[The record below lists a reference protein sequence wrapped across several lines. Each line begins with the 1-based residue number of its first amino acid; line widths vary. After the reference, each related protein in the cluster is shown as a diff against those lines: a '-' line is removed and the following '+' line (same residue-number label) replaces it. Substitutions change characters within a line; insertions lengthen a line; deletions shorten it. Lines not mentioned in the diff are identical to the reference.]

1 MRFVTPAALAL
12 LGTVA
17 LVPVA
22 SAQTPG
28 TPPQGR
34 GRMFEGLP
42 DSLRT
47 RFRERMQALPDTT
60 RRRIFST
67 AMGLPEDQRA
77 AYVLRE
83 LGLGGTAAAPAT
95 PSAAAPPTGET
106 PTAPVRTVSAD
117 EGAILRGVVRDS
129 AAMEPFPGATVKALR
144 TRRPNMP
151 ASDTLAAGGVTD
163 VDGVFRLLVPPG
175 SYRLRVES
183 PGFRRVSRTV
193 TVAAGDIA
201 TFPAISLEGAGGEAG
216 EIVVEGDA
224 DVVRVSGDTVSF
236 RAESIRLAPGSTSE
250 DLVRRVPGISIENGQ
265 VNVRGER
272 VSRVTVDGQDFFG
285 NDALTTLQSL
295 PADLI
300 RDVQVLDQASE
311 QSRFTGFDDGNR
323 ERTINL
329 VTRPDRR
336 RGVFGRLSAGGSA
349 EERYIVD
356 GAVNLFRGNQRSGV
370 TFLTNNVNQEQFA
383 FEDLAASGAMEA
395 FRGGGGGGGMSMG
408 GGGGRIRFGP
418 GGFGVAADGEVATH
432 GLGLTYSNRTAK
444 GVQLSLS
451 ATGMASI
458 GHANSLS
465 QSLYNASSPVRS
477 FASDSSVARTLNQNL
492 RVQGRLEMPFS
503 ERTQL
508 TLTTRVNAQNSDSDQ
523 SLASLVLGP
532 SASLLSQAL
541 NANANGSTGY
551 AGLANAL
558 LRHRLSKPGRTI
570 SANVALGYNQ
580 SDADRT
586 TDSDAR
592 YGRTGLADSLVLDAR
607 RITTDA
613 QGLSYSATFAYT
625 EPLARN
631 TQLQLTLN
639 PSANWNESDQDARR
653 LDPTTLAD
661 IGPYPRYENDVDQSV
676 NRVRGG
682 AQVQTRWGSGW
693 RFTAGLDGQREA
705 VSSEQTIAGAVPVD
719 KAYVSALP
727 QVTLAFQPQGAN
739 MRGMM
744 RGGTPG
750 GSPAGSTGGS
760 TPQVST
766 RMRSGELSY
775 RTSTDVP
782 SVSQLGRVPD
792 DTNPLSVSSGNAAL
806 QPSYTHQFRGRFF
819 DVEPVKGNVN
829 MAFASVNFGQNY
841 IGNETILVKSDTTI
855 DGIAL
860 GPGAQF
866 SRPVN
871 LDGQRSMF
879 ATAMIGRAVPGLP
892 FTANLG
898 LNASRNETPTRLN
911 GTEATSLT
919 NSLGGSLMLTTTR
932 TNGWD
937 GSISYNPTL
946 SSTER
951 PVVGSSAML
960 SQSFVTHRAT
970 GSLRARPGKMILE
983 TDVTLQAYTGDNT
996 ADSPTQVF
1004 WNAALGYTFG
1014 GANPLELRLVGT
1026 DLLDQSNG
1034 YNQAFQ
1040 TLYTQTTT
1048 SNALGRYVMLR
1059 ATWRFNSMTGAARAQ
1074 QGVPG
1079 MPPGGGPVIIR
1090 RGGDDG

>member
-1 MRFVTPAALAL
+1 ML
-12 LGTVA
+12 
-17 LVPVA
+17 
-22 SAQTPG
+22 
-28 TPPQGR
+28 
-34 GRMFEGLP
+34 EGLP

-47 RFRERMQALPDTT
+47 RFRERMQTLPDTT

-67 AMGLPEDQRA
+67 VMGLPEDQRMPFL
-77 AYVLRE
+77 LRE
-83 LGLGGTAAAPAT
+83 LGLQSPAATPT
-95 PSAAAPPTGET
+95 PSAAPTT
-106 PTAPVRTVSAD
+106 TVRTVSAN

-129 AAMEPFPGATVKALR
+129 AAQEPFPGATVKALR

-151 ASDTLAAGGVTD
+151 PSDTLAAGGVTD

-175 SYRLRVES
+175 SYRLRIES
-183 PGFRRVSRTV
+183 PGFRRVSRAV
-193 TVAAGDIA
+193 TVSAGDIA

-250 DLVRRVPGISIENGQ
+250 DLVRRVPGVTIENGQ

-272 VSRVTVDGQDFFG
+272 VTRVTVDGQDFFG

-323 ERTINL
+323 ERSINL

-356 GAVNLFRGNQRSGV
+356 GAVNVFRGSQRSGI
-370 TFLTNNVNQEQFA
+370 TFLTNNVNQQQFS
-383 FEDLAASGAMEA
+383 FEDLAASGSFEA
-395 FRGGGGGGGMSMG
+395 FRGGGGGGMSVG
-408 GGGGRIRFGP
+408 GGGMRVRFGP
-418 GGFGVAADGEVATH
+418 GGFGVATDGEVATH
-432 GLGLTYSNRTAK
+432 GLGLTYSNRSSK

-458 GHANSLS
+458 SHANSLS

-492 RVQGRLEMPFS
+492 RVQGRLEVPFS

-508 TLTTRVNAQNSDSDQ
+508 TLTTRLNAQNSDNDQ
-523 SLASLVLGP
+523 TLASLVLGP
-532 SASLLSQAL
+532 NAALLSQAL
-541 NANANGSTGY
+541 NANVNGSTGY

-558 LRHRLSKPGRTI
+558 LRHRLGKPGRTI
-570 SANVALGYNQ
+570 SANLALGYNKN
-580 SDADRT
+580 DGDRT

-613 QGLSYSATFAYT
+613 QGLSYSATLAYT

-631 TQLQLTLN
+631 TQLQLTLS
-639 PSANWNESDQDARR
+639 PSANWNTSEQDARR

-705 VSSEQTIAGAVPVD
+705 VSSDQTITGAVPVD

-727 QVTLAFQPQGAN
+727 QVTLAYQPQGGG

-744 RGGTPG
+744 RMGGAPG
-750 GSPAGSTGGS
+750 GSTGGN
-760 TPQVST
+760 PQVSM

-782 SVSQLGRVPD
+782 SVNQLGRVPD

-806 QPSYTHQFRGRFF
+806 QPSYTHELRGRFF
-819 DVEPVKGNVN
+819 DVEPIKGNVN
-829 MAFASVNFGQNY
+829 MAFASVRFGQNY
-841 IGNETILVKSDTTI
+841 IGNETVLVRSDTTI

-871 LDGQRSMF
+871 LDGQRML
-879 ATAMIGRAVPGLP
+879 MLMGMVGRAVPGLP
-892 FTANLG
+892 LTANLG
-898 LNASRNETPTRLN
+898 VNAIRNETPTRLN
-911 GTEATSLT
+911 GQEATSIT
-919 NSLGGSLMLTTTR
+919 NSLGSTLTFSTTR
-932 TNGWD
+932 TKGWD
-937 GSISYNPTL
+937 GSLSYNPTL

-951 PVVGSSAML
+951 PVVGSSTTL

-970 GSLRARPGKMILE
+970 GTLRARPGKLIVE

-996 ADSPTQVF
+996 ANSPTQVF

-1026 DLLDQSNG
+1026 DLLDQSDG
-1034 YNQAFQ
+1034 YNQSFQ
-1040 TLYTQTTT
+1040 TLYTQTST

-1059 ATWRFNSMTGAARAQ
+1059 ATWRFNSMTGGARSQ
-1074 QGVPG
+1074 QGMPG
-1079 MPPGGGPVIIR
+1079 MPGGAPVIIR

>member
-1 MRFVTPAALAL
+1 ML
-12 LGTVA
+12 
-17 LVPVA
+17 
-22 SAQTPG
+22 
-28 TPPQGR
+28 
-34 GRMFEGLP
+34 EGLP

-47 RFRERMQALPDTT
+47 RFRERMQALPDTS

-67 AMGLPEDQRA
+67 AMGLPEDQRMPFL
-77 AYVLRE
+77 LRE
-83 LGLGGTAAAPAT
+83 LGLSSAAPA
-95 PSAAAPPTGET
+95 PAAAEA
-106 PTAPVRTVSAD
+106 TAPARTVSAS

-129 AAMEPFPGATVKALR
+129 SVHEPFPGATVKAIR

-151 ASDTLAAGGVTD
+151 PSDTLAAGGVTD
-163 VDGVFRLLVPPG
+163 VDGVYRLLVPPG

-193 TVAAGDIA
+193 TVSAGDIA

-250 DLVRRVPGISIENGQ
+250 DLVRRVPGITIENGQ

-323 ERTINL
+323 ERSINL

-336 RGVFGRLSAGGSA
+336 RGVFGRLSAGGSV
-349 EERYIVD
+349 EERYLVD

-370 TFLTNNVNQEQFA
+370 TFLTNNVNQQQFA
-383 FEDLAASGAMEA
+383 FEDVAASGASEA
-395 FRGGGGGGGMSMG
+395 FRGGGGGGLSTG
-408 GGGGRIRFGP
+408 GGGMRVRFGP
-418 GGFGVAADGEVATH
+418 GGFGVATDGEVATH

-451 ATGMASI
+451 ATGLASI
-458 GHANSLS
+458 AHANSLS
-465 QSLYNASSPVRS
+465 QSLYNSSSPVRS
-477 FASDSSVARTLNQNL
+477 FASDSSVARTLNQNV

-508 TLTTRVNAQNSDSDQ
+508 TFTTRLNAQNSDSDQ

-541 NANANGSTGY
+541 NANTNGSTGY

-558 LRHRLSKPGRTI
+558 LRHRLGKPGRTI
-570 SANVALGYNQ
+570 SANLALGYNQ
-580 SDADRT
+580 SNGDRT

-613 QGLSYSATFAYT
+613 QGLSYSATLAYT

-639 PSANWNESDQDARR
+639 PSANWNTSNQDARR

-661 IGPYPRYENDVDQSV
+661 LGPYPRYENDVDQSV

-693 RFTAGLDGQREA
+693 RFTVGLDGQREA
-705 VSSEQTIAGAVPVD
+705 VSSDQTIAGAVPVD
-719 KAYVSALP
+719 KAYLSALP
-727 QVTLAFQPQGAN
+727 QVTLAFQPQGSGG

-744 RGGTPG
+744 RMGGAPG
-750 GSPAGSTGGS
+750 GSTGGS
-760 TPQVST
+760 PQVSV

-782 SVSQLGRVPD
+782 SVNQLGRVPD
-792 DTNPLSVSSGNAAL
+792 DSNPLSVSSGNASL

-819 DVEPVKGNVN
+819 DVEPIKGNMN
-829 MAFASVNFGQNY
+829 MVFASVGFGQNY
-841 IGNETILVKSDTTI
+841 IGNETVLVKSDTTI

-866 SRPVN
+866 SRPIN
-871 LDGQRSMF
+871 LDGQRSM
-879 ATAMIGRAVPGLP
+879 MLMSMLGRAVPSLP
-892 FTANLG
+892 LTANLG
-898 LNASRNETPTRLN
+898 LSIIRNETPTRLN
-911 GTEATSLT
+911 GNEATSIT
-919 NSLGGSLMLTTTR
+919 NSLGGSLTFSTTR
-932 TNGWD
+932 TSGWD
-937 GSISYNPTL
+937 GSVSYNPML
-946 SSTER
+946 SSTQR
-951 PVVGSSAML
+951 PVVGSSTTL
-960 SQSFVTHRAT
+960 DQSFVTHRASGT
-970 GSLRARPGKMILE
+970 LRARPGKFIVE

-996 ADSPTQVF
+996 ANSPTQVF
-1004 WNAALGYTFG
+1004 WNAALGYTLG
-1014 GANPLELRLVGT
+1014 GTNPLELRLSAT

-1034 YNQAFQ
+1034 YNQSFQ
-1040 TLYTQTTT
+1040 TLYTQTST

-1059 ATWRFNSMTGAARAQ
+1059 ATWRFNSMTGGARSQ
-1074 QGVPG
+1074 QGMPG
-1079 MPPGGGPVIIR
+1079 MPGGGPVIIR